1 MKSIFLKI
9 CAGALLL
16 TACSKAP
23 LGPSA
28 PSAEMAENICKIVK
42 QFAAT
47 GGKSSFLQPDGEL
60 AMAFANAYQN
70 DPKQLHEVLELVE
83 PVTQQSCAADRTA
96 ALAIL
101 KTHTLREAI
110 Q

>member
-1 MKSIFLKI
+1 M
-9 CAGALLL
+9 AG
-16 TACSKAP
+16 
-23 LGPSA
+23 
-28 PSAEMAENICKIVK
+28 NICKIVK
-42 QFAAT
+42 EFAAT
-47 GGKSSFLQPDGEL
+47 GGKSSFMQPDGEL

-83 PVTQQSCAADRTA
+83 PVTQQSCTADRTA

-101 KTHTLREAI
+101 NTQTLREVL

>member
-1 MKSIFLKI
+1 MTEKI
-9 CAGALLL
+9 C
-16 TACSKAP
+16 
-23 LGPSA
+23 
-28 PSAEMAENICKIVK
+28 NIVK

-47 GGKSSFLQPDGEL
+47 GGKSSFMQPNGEL

-70 DPKQLHEVLELVE
+70 DPKQLHEVLEFVE
-83 PVTQQSCAADRTA
+83 PVTKQSCTTDRTA

-101 KTHTLREAI
+101 NTQTLREAL